1 MCARS
6 ANRLVEPHRPA
17 LLGIIWGGWPHKT
30 NRPRAPART
39 YLIRKR
45 TSDVKAATTLPARLT
60 ELERVDID
68 GVRLRAV

>member
-1 MCARS
+1 MMEEEE
-6 ANRLVEPHRPA
+6 L
-17 LLGIIWGGWPHKT
+17 
-30 NRPRAPART
+30 T
-39 YLIRKR
+39 YDVWKR